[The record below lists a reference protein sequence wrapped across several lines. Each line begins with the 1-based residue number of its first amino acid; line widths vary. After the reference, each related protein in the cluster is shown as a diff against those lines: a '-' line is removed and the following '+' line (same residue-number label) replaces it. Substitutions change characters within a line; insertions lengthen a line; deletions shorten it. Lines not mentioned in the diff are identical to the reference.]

1 MPTVYRNLSDN
12 QEVLVYL
19 QFSDNIFCY
28 FWFFNFNVPDYCI
41 WYFIYMYC
49 SLEVVDSSDYM
60 RNGDYFPTR
69 LLAEI
74 EAITLIVQCKL
85 RSNPENQ
92 VGVLAMSKCMMQF
105 CGCFSGVNLL
115 NALTQDDGKIY
126 MKLHT
131 LIPKGTANFL
141 NGIRVSQL
149 ALKHRYGRTHKGR
162 IIVFIGSPLKNADN
176 EIFKVAQRMKKEKIA
191 IDVIAFGEE
200 ARKSKKLS
208 LFASIMNSSGSEN
221 CQLVIVP
228 KGSSLQEA
236 VLSSPIVRREDG
248 TLPNDPELAMALRVS
263 LEEQRQRQQA
273 EARLAE
279 AQQTTEGGTENAA
292 KSEAI
297 LTEEVPSEEMD
308 TSPSQANV
316 DAMTEDEQILLAL
329 QLSLQDSHGRSE
341 SRQEKTETAESKKN
355 PTESAASV
363 EKTTEK
369 EKASET
375 EVHQLADMMGK
386 NASIEQSKGKS
397 ERKEKAASN
406 SKKTKT
412 DDKKASGKSSTKG
425 KEEKKE
431 KKDNESNKK

>member
-131 LIPKGTANFL
+131 LIPRGTANFL

-248 TLPNDPELAMALRVS
+248 TLPNVPMIPGSNFDFGIDPNEDPELAMALRVS

-292 KSEAI
+292 KSGAI

-329 QLSLQDSHGRSE
+329 QLSLQDSHGR
-341 SRQEKTETAESKKN
+341 T
-355 PTESAASV
+355 ASV

-375 EVHQLADMMGK
+375 EEVHQLADMMGK

-412 DDKKASGKSSTKG
+412 DDKKASGKSSSKG
-425 KEEKKE
+425 KEEKEE

>member
-92 VGVLAMSKCMMQF
+92 VGVLAMSN
-105 CGCFSGVNLL
+105 GVNLL

-248 TLPNDPELAMALRVS
+248 TLPNVPMIPGSNFDFGIDPNEDPELAMALRVS

-279 AQQTTEGGTENAA
+279 AQQTTEA
-292 KSEAI
+292 
-297 LTEEVPSEEMD
+297 EEVPSEEMD

>member
-1 MPTVYRNLSDN
+1 MY
-12 QEVLVYL
+12 
-19 QFSDNIFCY
+19 FS
-28 FWFFNFNVPDYCI
+28 
-41 WYFIYMYC
+41 
-49 SLEVVDSSDYM
+49 VDSSDYM
-60 RNGDYFPTR
+60 RNGDYFPNR
-69 LLAEI
+69 LQAEI

-92 VGVLAMSKCMMQF
+92 VGVLAMSN
-105 CGCFSGVNLL
+105 GVNLI

-131 LIPKGTANFL
+131 LIPRGTANFL

-162 IIVFIGSPLKNADN
+162 IIVFLGSPLKNADN

-221 CQLVIVP
+221 CQLVMVP

-248 TLPNDPELAMALRVS
+248 TLPNVPMIPGSNFDFGIDPNEDPELAMALRVS

-279 AQQTTEGGTENAA
+279 AQQTTEGGTENVV
-292 KSEAI
+292 KSEAT
-297 LTEEVPSEEMD
+297 LTEETASEEMD

-316 DAMTEDEQILLAL
+316 EAMTEDEQILLAL
-329 QLSLQDSHGRSE
+329 QLSLKDAQERNE
-341 SRQEKTETAESKKN
+341 SRQEKSETAKSKES
-355 PTESAASV
+355 PTKSAASSV

-369 EKASET
+369 ETASET
-375 EVHQLADMMGK
+375 QEVHQPADMMGK
-386 NASIEQSKGKS
+386 NASIEQSKGKN
-397 ERKEKAASN
+397 EGKEKAASN
-406 SKKTKT
+406 SKKAKI
-412 DDKKASGKSSTKG
+412 DDKKASGKSSSKG
-425 KEEKKE
+425 KEEQEE
-431 KKDNESNKK
+431 KKDDGSNK